1 MIPLKSFA
9 STDRFIAEI
18 ASSSIKPGYVLIG
31 DEVFLYDR
39 CRKAVLA
46 TLAPEEA
53 RDFSLHDLDLAETS
67 IFEILDRAQTPSLM
81 APFQVLFVRNL
92 KTLYGRGSK
101 KEEFAAIDAYFRSPN
116 PSALI
121 LFVADHLRI
130 PTDLRKMDYQDKERY
145 ERIRETLGE
154 SCGLVELARVD
165 ENDAIKWVTATSDS
179 RNVKFDPEAA
189 RELVD
194 ALGADMMLIA
204 SEFEKLLLYV
214 SAPARSLIQSEPSS
228 TSLISSEPSQN
239 SVILSGAQ
247 RAESK
252 DPEGLQPAP
261 TARTIQPPPALTKNR
276 VTLGRVPHPSQSHRE
291 GWDATNSTPSVLAK
305 NRVTLGDV
313 ETMVLAAKQRSLY
326 ELTDAISSKD
336 RPRALL
342 LLHGLLNASD
352 GGEDAAIGHLYMLAR
367 TFRQMLIISEKNVR
381 DPRAIWQVLWQGFR
395 MPPFAAEDLIKQARR
410 YKSRRELTRAIR
422 LVARA
427 DLELRSSPA
436 NKLLVL
442 ERLILDLST
451 EPKPITY
458 EPSHQFAMEL

>member
-1 MIPLKSFA
+1 MASLKSFA
-9 STDRFIAEI
+9 SVDRFVAEI
-18 ASSSIKPGYVLIG
+18 ASPSALRPGYVLIG

-46 TLAPEEA
+46 TLAPEDT
-53 RDFSLHDLDLAETS
+53 RDFCLHDLDLADTS

-92 KTLYGRGSK
+92 KSLYGRGSK

-145 ERIRETLGE
+145 ERIRETLGDW
-154 SCGLVELARVD
+154 CGFVELARVED
-165 ENDAIKWVTATSDS
+165 TDAIKWVTTSAES
-179 RNVKFDPEAA
+179 RSVKFDPDAA

-194 ALGADMMLIA
+194 SLGADMMLIA

-214 SAPARSLIQSEPSS
+214 SAPANGPS
-228 TSLISSEPSQN
+228 PN
-239 SVILSGAQ
+239 SVILSEG
-247 RAESK
+247 RSPESK
-252 DPEGLQPAP
+252 DPEGLQPA
-261 TARTIQPPPALTKNR
+261 TADRTVQPPTTLT
-276 VTLGRVPHPSQSHRE
+276 
-291 GWDATNSTPSVLAK
+291 K

-381 DPRAIWQVLWQGFR
+381 DSRAIWQVLWQGFR

-451 EPKPITY
+451 EPKPNTY
-458 EPSHQFAMEL
+458 DPAHQFAMEL

>member
-1 MIPLKSFA
+1 MASLKSFA
-9 STDRFIAEI
+9 ATDRFISEI
-18 ASSSIKPGYVLIG
+18 AAPATIRPGYVLIG

-39 CRKAVLA
+39 CRKAVLS
-46 TLAPEEA
+46 TLAPEDT
-53 RDFSLHDLDLAETS
+53 RDFCLHDLDLTETS

-81 APFQVLFVRNL
+81 APFQVIFVRNL

-145 ERIRETLGE
+145 ERIRETLGDW
-154 SCGLVELARVD
+154 CGIIELARVD
-165 ENDAIKWVTATSDS
+165 ENDAIKWVTTTAES
-179 RNVKFDPEAA
+179 RNVKFDPDAA

-194 ALGADMMLIA
+194 SLGADMMLIA

-214 SAPARSLIQSEPSS
+214 GARGTEEL
-228 TSLISSEPSQN
+228 
-239 SVILSGAQ
+239 
-247 RAESK
+247 
-252 DPEGLQPAP
+252 
-261 TARTIQPPPALTKNR
+261 AR
-276 VTLGRVPHPSQSHRE
+276 
-291 GWDATNSTPSVLAK
+291 

-326 ELTDAISSKD
+326 ELTDAISAKD

-381 DPRAIWQVLWQGFR
+381 DSRAIWQVLWQGFR

-451 EPKPITY
+451 EPKPTTY

>member
-1 MIPLKSFA
+1 MASLKSFA
-9 STDRFIAEI
+9 SVDRFIAEI
-18 ASSSIKPGYVLIG
+18 ASPATLRSAYVLLG

-46 TLAPEEA
+46 TLAPEDT
-53 RDFSLHDLDLAETS
+53 RDFCLHDLDLAETS
-67 IFEILDRAQTPSLM
+67 IFEVLDRAQTPSLM

-116 PSALI
+116 PQALI

-130 PTDLRKMDYQDKERY
+130 PTDLRKMDYQDKERF
-145 ERIRETLGE
+145 EKIRETLGDW
-154 SCGLVELARVD
+154 CGTVELARVD
-165 ENDAIKWVTATSDS
+165 ENDAIKWVTTTAES
-179 RNVKFDPEAA
+179 RNVKFDPDAA

-194 ALGADMMLIA
+194 SLGADMMLIA

-214 SAPARSLIQSEPSS
+214 AAPSLSNSDNDLVISTGDGARAVAVEKPASL
-228 TSLISSEPSQN
+228 
-239 SVILSGAQ
+239 
-247 RAESK
+247 
-252 DPEGLQPAP
+252 PAP
-261 TARTIQPPPALTKNR
+261 SIQPLT
-276 VTLGRVPHPSQSHRE
+276 
-291 GWDATNSTPSVLAK
+291 K

-326 ELTDAISSKD
+326 ELTDAISAKD

-451 EPKPITY
+451 EPKPNAY
-458 EPSHQFAMEL
+458 DPSQQFAMELS

>member
-1 MIPLKSFA
+1 MADLKSFA
-9 STDRFIAEI
+9 PTDRFIAEI
-18 ASSSIKPGYVLIG
+18 ATPAIKPGYVLIG
-31 DEVFLYDR
+31 DEVFFYDR
-39 CRKAVLA
+39 CRKGVLA
-46 TLAPEEA
+46 ALTPEDT

-67 IFEILDRAQTPSLM
+67 IFEVLDRAQTPSLM

-101 KEEFAAIDAYFRSPN
+101 KEEFAAIEAYFRSPN
-116 PSALI
+116 PQAVI
-121 LFVADHLRI
+121 LFVADHFRI
-130 PTDLRKMDYQDKERY
+130 PTDLRKMDYQDKDRY
-145 ERIRETLGE
+145 ERIRETLGDW
-154 SCGLVELARVD
+154 CGVVELARVD
-165 ENDAIKWVTATSDS
+165 ENDAIKWVIASAEF
-179 RNVKFDPEAA
+179 RNVKFDPDAA

-204 SEFEKLLLYV
+204 SEFEKLRLYV
-214 SAPARSLIQSEPSS
+214 SARGTE
-228 TSLISSEPSQN
+228 E
-239 SVILSGAQ
+239 
-247 RAESK
+247 
-252 DPEGLQPAP
+252 
-261 TARTIQPPPALTKNR
+261 
-276 VTLGRVPHPSQSHRE
+276 
-291 GWDATNSTPSVLAK
+291 LAK

-326 ELTDAISSKD
+326 ELTDAISAKD

-352 GGEDAAIGHLYMLAR
+352 GGEDSAIGHLYMLAR

-451 EPKPITY
+451 EPKPSTY

>member
-1 MIPLKSFA
+1 MQSLRSFA
-9 STDRFIAEI
+9 STDRFTTEI
-18 ASSSIKPGYVLIG
+18 ASPQTIRPGYLLIG

-46 TLAPEEA
+46 TLAPEET
-53 RDFSLHDLDLAETS
+53 RDFSLHDLDLADTS

-145 ERIRETLGE
+145 ERIRETLGD
-154 SCGLVELARVD
+154 GGGFGELARVD
-165 ENDAIKWVTATSDS
+165 ENDAIKWLTTTAES
-179 RNVKFDPEAA
+179 RNVKFDPDAA

-214 SAPARSLIQSEPSS
+214 SA
-228 TSLISSEPSQN
+228 
-239 SVILSGAQ
+239 
-247 RAESK
+247 
-252 DPEGLQPAP
+252 
-261 TARTIQPPPALTKNR
+261 
-276 VTLGRVPHPSQSHRE
+276 RVPHVRDGLIVANVGGVTKPSEAPQ
-291 GWDATNSTPSVLAK
+291 NSTEPGSSTLSAVERASGPAAAADKSASLPAPPTK

-342 LLHGLLNASD
+342 LRHGLLNACD

-395 MPPFAAEDLIKQARR
+395 IPP
-410 YKSRRELTRAIR
+410 
-422 LVARA
+422 
-427 DLELRSSPA
+427 PA
-436 NKLLVL
+436 PRGV
-442 ERLILDLST
+442 
-451 EPKPITY
+451 
-458 EPSHQFAMEL
+458 F

>member
-1 MIPLKSFA
+1 MQALRSFA

-18 ASSSIKPGYVLIG
+18 TTPSIKPGYVLIG

-46 TLAPEEA
+46 TLAPEET

-116 PSALI
+116 PKALI

-145 ERIRETLGE
+145 ERIRETLGDW
-154 SCGLVELARVD
+154 CGFVELARVD
-165 ENDAIKWVTATSDS
+165 ENDAIKWVTTTAES
-179 RNVKFDPEAA
+179 RNLKFDPDAA

-214 SAPARSLIQSEPSS
+214 FSPSTPSNAVILSEAMNAR
-228 TSLISSEPSQN
+228 ISSEVPLISE
-239 SVILSGAQ
+239 
-247 RAESK
+247 ESNT
-252 DPEGLQPAP
+252 G
-261 TARTIQPPPALTKNR
+261 IQLT
-276 VTLGRVPHPSQSHRE
+276 
-291 GWDATNSTPSVLAK
+291 K

-451 EPKPITY
+451 EPKPTTY
-458 EPSHQFAMEL
+458 ETSHQFAMEL

>member
-1 MIPLKSFA
+1 MADLKSTTNPLRSFA
-9 STDRFIAEI
+9 STDRFITEI
-18 ASSSIKPGYVLIG
+18 ASPATLRPGYVLIG

-46 TLAPEEA
+46 TLAPEDT

-67 IFEILDRAQTPSLM
+67 IFEVLDRAQTPSLM

-92 KTLYGRGSK
+92 RTLYGRGSK

-116 PSALI
+116 PQALV

-145 ERIRETLGE
+145 ERIRETLGDW
-154 SCGLVELARVD
+154 CGFVELARVD
-165 ENDAIKWVTATSDS
+165 ENDAIKWVTAAAES
-179 RNVKFDPEAA
+179 RNVKFDPDAA

-214 SAPARSLIQSEPSS
+214 SAPL
-228 TSLISSEPSQN
+228 
-239 SVILSGAQ
+239 
-247 RAESK
+247 
-252 DPEGLQPAP
+252 
-261 TARTIQPPPALTKNR
+261 PALTKD
-276 VTLGRVPHPSQSHRE
+276 TTTKYTTTTK
-291 GWDATNSTPSVLAK
+291 DAVILSAAK
-305 NRVTLGDV
+305 DPRISSAAETISSETSLTRNRVTLGDV

-442 ERLILDLST
+442 ERLVLDLST
-451 EPKPITY
+451 EPKPTTY